1 MTITN
6 TDAQIRMLEGAVGR
20 DFTAAGS
27 FNIGDAVYVNSSGS
41 VLAARANAAATSY
54 AVGIAVASAS
64 GATAVVSGDRVTVC
78 VFGPVG
84 GFAGLVEG
92 SFAYLDNA
100 TAGNI
105 VDAALSGSGKWS
117 HVVGY
122 GERDG
127 VLFVMP
133 ATASPTSLS

>member
-1 MTITN
+1 MAITN

-20 DFTAAGS
+20 DYTAGGS
-27 FNIGDAVYVNSSGS
+27 FSIGDPVYVNSSGN

-54 AVGIAVASAS
+54 AIGIAVASTDGDTS
-64 GATAVVSGDRVTVC
+64 IVSGERVTVC

-92 SFAYLDNA
+92 GLTYLDSA
-100 TAGNI
+100 AVGL
-105 VDAALSGSGKWS
+105 VDAALTGTGKWS

-122 GERDG
+122 GERDS

-133 ATASPTSLS
+133 AAAAPTSLS